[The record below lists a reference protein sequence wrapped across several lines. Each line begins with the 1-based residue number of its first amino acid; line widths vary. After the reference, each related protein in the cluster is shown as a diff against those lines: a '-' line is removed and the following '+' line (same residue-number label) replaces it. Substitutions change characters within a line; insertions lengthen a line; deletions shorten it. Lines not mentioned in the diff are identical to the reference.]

1 MADDNNSV
9 PALARGLEI
18 LQLVSEEELAAAA
31 LGERLGIPKAS
42 LGRMLKVLE
51 KSEFIEIDPDT
62 RLIRG
67 GRALILAGD
76 AATRRHPL
84 TVRFLPLLHRLGE
97 RWGQTFAVYR
107 YIHPFQLIWQLK
119 YEPAGGIPTRLAGF
133 KLRALNLNAQGQ
145 LFLSRLSDR
154 EVAEYM
160 ASPLIKAATERTLMT
175 PEAMLARVAEI
186 RRQGYAFQEREN
198 HPAMRQLALPLAGPR
213 GEVLALGCFLPLD
226 RPELD
231 ALRDDMFREIGMLR
245 ENN

>member
-1 MADDNNSV
+1 MTEESSV

-18 LQLVSEEELAAAA
+18 LQLVSEEELSAAT
-31 LGERLGIPKAS
+31 LGERLNIPKAS
-42 LGRMLKVLE
+42 LGRILKVLE
-51 KSEFIEIDPDT
+51 KSEFIEVDPDT

-76 AATRRHPL
+76 AAYRRHPL
-84 TVRFLPLLHRLGE
+84 TARFLPLLHRLGE

-145 LFLSRLSDR
+145 LFLSRLADR

-160 ASPLIKAATERTLMT
+160 TGPLIRQATECTIMT
-175 PEAMLARVAEI
+175 PDAMLARVAEI

-226 RPELD
+226 RPDLD
-231 ALRDDMFREIGMLR
+231 ALRDDMFREVGMLR